1 MNYMINLF
9 LFVKNKLLVVIN
21 DPVSFIL
28 FYKFIFLGYA
38 VNVALV
44 LYTTRNLIISQRFY
58 YVYKSLSYIFL
69 IQIIKFLAEYANKF

>member
-38 VNVALV
+38 FNLALV
-44 LYTTRNLIISQRFY
+44 LYFTKNLPISQRFY
-58 YVYKSLSYIFL
+58 SVFKSFSFIFL
-69 IQIIKFLAEYANKF
+69 LQTIRFLALYLNNL